1 MKTTTISVA
10 DARRDFAKVL
20 SHAATRGKRIK
31 VRRYGTTLAGI
42 ISKADLTHLEECD
55 EALGTRRR
63 PKRPPRAQSRK

>member
-1 MKTTTISVA
+1 MKNTTISVA

-20 SHAATRGKRIK
+20 SRAAHRGTRIK

-55 EALGTRRR
+55 DVIGKRRR
-63 PKRPPRAQSRK
+63 TTKRGRARSHK